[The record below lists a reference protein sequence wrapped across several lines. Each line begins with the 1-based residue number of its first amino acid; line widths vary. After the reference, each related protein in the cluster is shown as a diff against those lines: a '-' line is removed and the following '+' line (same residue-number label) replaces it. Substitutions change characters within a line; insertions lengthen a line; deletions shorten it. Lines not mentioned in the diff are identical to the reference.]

1 MTAETRASRFV
12 HDGHEHAEDPR
23 RIRVSFEFFPP
34 KTEEMEKTLWD
45 SITRLAP
52 LKPEPGSDGKI
63 AVSLWLARDVRALM
77 AVPVSREVA

>member
-1 MTAETRASRFV
+1 MHAEPRASRFV
-12 HDGHEHAEDPR
+12 QRLGEGGQR

-52 LKPEPGSDGKI
+52 LKPNFVSARMRLTVECVRSRVEPP
-63 AVSLWLARDVRALM
+63 A
-77 AVPVSREVA
+77 P

>member
-1 MTAETRASRFV
+1 MTTETRASRN
-12 HDGHEHAEDPR
+12 GREHAGDAR

-52 LKPEPGSDGKI
+52 LKPNF
-63 AVSLWLARDVRALM
+63 VSVTYGAGG
-77 AVPVSREVA
+77 